1 MSVSRK
7 PLLVIIF
14 LFMRHLSTLR
24 NGQQSNLDAF
34 YLLLKL
40 LALKPQLYKRKVALL
55 GIYATEAIL
64 DKGEVEL
71 TLILIQ

>member
-1 MSVSRK
+1 M
-7 PLLVIIF
+7 LVIIF

-24 NGQQSNLDAF
+24 NGQQTNLDAF

-40 LALKPQLYKRKVALL
+40 LAFLKPQLYKRKIALL

-64 DKGEVEL
+64 YKGEVEL
-71 TLILIQ
+71 ALILIQ